1 MTRLFLMP
9 FSLLQALKNN
19 MSKLCLASMI
29 SVSKFKE
36 VRYMDNEQENKEQ
49 EQQDKVSVDEPKQD
63 QDVQEP
69 KEKTFTKDEV
79 EQMISDRIKREREK
93 AEADKAEAKRLAKM
107 NADQKKDYEIDK
119 QTKRAEEAEQK
130 LARYE
135 MQGQA
140 RKMFEELGVNVNDD
154 DLSLVVTSEAET
166 TQDNVNKLIA
176 FAKRIREDV
185 KNEMLTG
192 KTPKTNG
199 NIAKNITQSQF
210 DLMSSK
216 QKAELYQENP
226 DLFKKLTGGI

>member
-79 EQMISDRIKREREK
+79 ETTLVPE
-93 AEADKAEAKRLAKM
+93 
-107 NADQKKDYEIDK
+107 DQ
-119 QTKRAEEAEQK
+119 
-130 LARYE
+130 LPL
-135 MQGQA
+135 
-140 RKMFEELGVNVNDD
+140 EL
-154 DLSLVVTSEAET
+154 
-166 TQDNVNKLIA
+166 
-176 FAKRIREDV
+176 
-185 KNEMLTG
+185 
-192 KTPKTNG
+192 PKTD
-199 NIAKNITQSQF
+199 NIKPSG
-210 DLMSSK
+210 
-216 QKAELYQENP
+216 
-226 DLFKKLTGGI
+226 TGESPLAND

>member
-1 MTRLFLMP
+1 
-9 FSLLQALKNN
+9 
-19 MSKLCLASMI
+19 
-29 SVSKFKE
+29 
-36 VRYMDNEQENKEQ
+36 MDNEQENKEQ
-49 EQQDKVSVDEPKQD
+49 EQQDKVSVDESKQD

-69 KEKTFTKDEV
+69 KGKTFTKDEV

-140 RKMFEELGVNVNDD
+140 RKMFEESGVNVNDD

-199 NIAKNITQSQF
+199 NVAKNITQSQF

>member
-1 MTRLFLMP
+1 
-9 FSLLQALKNN
+9 
-19 MSKLCLASMI
+19 
-29 SVSKFKE
+29 
-36 VRYMDNEQENKEQ
+36 MDNEQENKEQ
-49 EQQDKVSVDEPKQD
+49 ER
-63 QDVQEP
+63 QEP

-79 EQMISDRIKREREK
+79 EQMISDRIKHEREK

-140 RKMFEELGVNVNDD
+140 RKMFEESGVNVNDD

-199 NIAKNITQSQF
+199 NVAKNITQAQF

>member
-1 MTRLFLMP
+1 
-9 FSLLQALKNN
+9 
-19 MSKLCLASMI
+19 
-29 SVSKFKE
+29 
-36 VRYMDNEQENKEQ
+36 MDNEQENKEQ
-49 EQQDKVSVDEPKQD
+49 ERQEQAPVDEPKQD

-140 RKMFEELGVNVNDD
+140 RKMFEESGVNVNDD

-199 NIAKNITQSQF
+199 NVAKNITQSQF

>member
-1 MTRLFLMP
+1 
-9 FSLLQALKNN
+9 
-19 MSKLCLASMI
+19 
-29 SVSKFKE
+29 
-36 VRYMDNEQENKEQ
+36 MDNEQEKKEQ

-140 RKMFEELGVNVNDD
+140 RKMFEESGVNVNDD

-199 NIAKNITQSQF
+199 NVAKNITQSQF

>member
-1 MTRLFLMP
+1 
-9 FSLLQALKNN
+9 
-19 MSKLCLASMI
+19 
-29 SVSKFKE
+29 
-36 VRYMDNEQENKEQ
+36 MDNEQENKEQ
-49 EQQDKVSVDEPKQD
+49 EQQNKVSVDEPKQD

-140 RKMFEELGVNVNDD
+140 RKMFEESGVNVNDD

>member
-1 MTRLFLMP
+1 
-9 FSLLQALKNN
+9 
-19 MSKLCLASMI
+19 
-29 SVSKFKE
+29 
-36 VRYMDNEQENKEQ
+36 MDNEQENKEQ
-49 EQQDKVSVDEPKQD
+49 ERKEQAPVDEPKQD

-79 EQMISDRIKREREK
+79 EQMISNRIKREREK

-140 RKMFEELGVNVNDD
+140 RKMFEESGVNVNDD

-199 NIAKNITQSQF
+199 NDAKNITQSQF

-216 QKAELYQENP
+216 QKTELYQENP

>member
-1 MTRLFLMP
+1 
-9 FSLLQALKNN
+9 
-19 MSKLCLASMI
+19 
-29 SVSKFKE
+29 
-36 VRYMDNEQENKEQ
+36 MDNEQENKEQ
-49 EQQDKVSVDEPKQD
+49 ERQEQAPVDEPKQD

-140 RKMFEELGVNVNDD
+140 RKMFEESGVNVNDD

-199 NIAKNITQSQF
+199 NVAKNITQAQF
-210 DLMSSK
+210 DLMNSK

>member
-1 MTRLFLMP
+1 
-9 FSLLQALKNN
+9 

-29 SVSKFKE
+29 SVSNFKG

-49 EQQDKVSVDEPKQD
+49 ERREQAPVDEPKQN

-140 RKMFEELGVNVNDD
+140 RKMFEESGVNVNDD

-199 NIAKNITQSQF
+199 NVAKNITQSQF

>member
-1 MTRLFLMP
+1 
-9 FSLLQALKNN
+9 
-19 MSKLCLASMI
+19 
-29 SVSKFKE
+29 
-36 VRYMDNEQENKEQ
+36 MDNEQENKEQ

-140 RKMFEELGVNVNDD
+140 RKMFEESGVNVNDD

-199 NIAKNITQSQF
+199 NVAKNITQSQF

>member
-1 MTRLFLMP
+1 MRLFLLP
-9 FSLLQALKNN
+9 FSLLQALKNS

-29 SVSKFKE
+29 SVSNFKE

-49 EQQDKVSVDEPKQD
+49 ERKEQAPVDEPKQD

-140 RKMFEELGVNVNDD
+140 RKMFEESGVNVNDD

-199 NIAKNITQSQF
+199 NDAKNITQSQF

-216 QKAELYQENP
+216 QKTELYQENP

>member
-1 MTRLFLMP
+1 MRLFLLP
-9 FSLLQALKNN
+9 FSLLQALKNS

-29 SVSKFKE
+29 SVSNFKE
-36 VRYMDNEQENKEQ
+36 VRYMDNEQESKEQ
-49 EQQDKVSVDEPKQD
+49 ERQEQAPVDEPKQD

-140 RKMFEELGVNVNDD
+140 RKMFEESGVNVNDD

-199 NIAKNITQSQF
+199 NVAKNITQSQF

>member
-1 MTRLFLMP
+1 
-9 FSLLQALKNN
+9 
-19 MSKLCLASMI
+19 
-29 SVSKFKE
+29 
-36 VRYMDNEQENKEQ
+36 MDNEQENKEQ
-49 EQQDKVSVDEPKQD
+49 ERQEQAPVDEPKQD

-140 RKMFEELGVNVNDD
+140 RKMFEESGVNVNDD

-166 TQDNVNKLIA
+166 TQNNVNKLIA

-199 NIAKNITQSQF
+199 NVAKNITQSQF

>member
-1 MTRLFLMP
+1 
-9 FSLLQALKNN
+9 
-19 MSKLCLASMI
+19 
-29 SVSKFKE
+29 
-36 VRYMDNEQENKEQ
+36 MDNEQENKEQ
-49 EQQDKVSVDEPKQD
+49 ERQEQESVDESKQD

-140 RKMFEELGVNVNDD
+140 RKMFEESGVNVNDD

-199 NIAKNITQSQF
+199 NVAKNITQSQF

>member
-1 MTRLFLMP
+1 
-9 FSLLQALKNN
+9 
-19 MSKLCLASMI
+19 
-29 SVSKFKE
+29 
-36 VRYMDNEQENKEQ
+36 MDNEQESKEQ
-49 EQQDKVSVDEPKQD
+49 ERQEQAPVDEPKQD

-119 QTKRAEEAEQK
+119 QTKRAEEAEKK

-140 RKMFEELGVNVNDD
+140 RKMFEESGVNVNND

-199 NIAKNITQSQF
+199 NVAKNITQSQF

-226 DLFKKLTGGI
+226 DLFKKLTGEI

>member
-1 MTRLFLMP
+1 
-9 FSLLQALKNN
+9 
-19 MSKLCLASMI
+19 
-29 SVSKFKE
+29 
-36 VRYMDNEQENKEQ
+36 MDNEQENKEQ
-49 EQQDKVSVDEPKQD
+49 ERKEQAPVDEPKQD

-119 QTKRAEEAEQK
+119 QTKRAEEAEKK

-140 RKMFEELGVNVNDD
+140 RKMFEESGVNVNDD

-199 NIAKNITQSQF
+199 NVAKNITQSQF

>member
-1 MTRLFLMP
+1 
-9 FSLLQALKNN
+9 
-19 MSKLCLASMI
+19 
-29 SVSKFKE
+29 
-36 VRYMDNEQENKEQ
+36 MDNEQENKEQ
-49 EQQDKVSVDEPKQD
+49 ERKEQAPVDEPKQN

-140 RKMFEELGVNVNDD
+140 RKMFEESGVNVNDD

-199 NIAKNITQSQF
+199 NVAKNITQSQF

>member
-1 MTRLFLMP
+1 MRLFLLP
-9 FSLLQALKNN
+9 FSLLQALKNS

-29 SVSKFKE
+29 SVSNFKE
-36 VRYMDNEQENKEQ
+36 VRYMDNEQESKEQ
-49 EQQDKVSVDEPKQD
+49 ERQEQAPVDEPKQD

-119 QTKRAEEAEQK
+119 QTKRAEEAEKK

-140 RKMFEELGVNVNDD
+140 RKMFEESGVNVNND

-199 NIAKNITQSQF
+199 NVAKNITQSQF

-226 DLFKKLTGGI
+226 DLFKKLTGEI

>member
-1 MTRLFLMP
+1 
-9 FSLLQALKNN
+9 
-19 MSKLCLASMI
+19 
-29 SVSKFKE
+29 
-36 VRYMDNEQENKEQ
+36 MDNEQENKEQ
-49 EQQDKVSVDEPKQD
+49 ERKEQAPVDEPKQD

-140 RKMFEELGVNVNDD
+140 RKMFEESGVNVNDD
-154 DLSLVVTSEAET
+154 DLSLVVTSEDET

-199 NIAKNITQSQF
+199 NVAKNVTQSQF

>member
-1 MTRLFLMP
+1 
-9 FSLLQALKNN
+9 
-19 MSKLCLASMI
+19 
-29 SVSKFKE
+29 
-36 VRYMDNEQENKEQ
+36 MDNEQENKEQ
-49 EQQDKVSVDEPKQD
+49 ERREQAPVDEPKQD

-140 RKMFEELGVNVNDD
+140 RKLFEESGVNVNDD

-199 NIAKNITQSQF
+199 NVAKNITQSQF

>member
-1 MTRLFLMP
+1 
-9 FSLLQALKNN
+9 
-19 MSKLCLASMI
+19 
-29 SVSKFKE
+29 
-36 VRYMDNEQENKEQ
+36 MDNEQENKEQ
-49 EQQDKVSVDEPKQD
+49 ERQEQAPVDESKQD

-140 RKMFEELGVNVNDD
+140 RKMFEESGVNVNDD

-199 NIAKNITQSQF
+199 NVAKNITQSQF

>member
-1 MTRLFLMP
+1 
-9 FSLLQALKNN
+9 
-19 MSKLCLASMI
+19 
-29 SVSKFKE
+29 
-36 VRYMDNEQENKEQ
+36 MDNEQENKEQ

-93 AEADKAEAKRLAKM
+93 AEADKVEAKRLAKM

-140 RKMFEELGVNVNDD
+140 RKMFEESGVNVNDD

-199 NIAKNITQSQF
+199 NVAKNITQSQF

>member
-1 MTRLFLMP
+1 
-9 FSLLQALKNN
+9 
-19 MSKLCLASMI
+19 
-29 SVSKFKE
+29 
-36 VRYMDNEQENKEQ
+36 MDNEQENKEQ

-140 RKMFEELGVNVNDD
+140 RKMFEESGVNVNDD

-199 NIAKNITQSQF
+199 NVAKNITQAQF

>member
-1 MTRLFLMP
+1 MRLFLLP
-9 FSLLQALKNN
+9 FSLLQALKNS

-29 SVSKFKE
+29 SVSNFKE

-49 EQQDKVSVDEPKQD
+49 ERQEQESVDESKQD

-140 RKMFEELGVNVNDD
+140 RKMFEESGVNVNDD

-199 NIAKNITQSQF
+199 NVAKNITQSQF

>member
-1 MTRLFLMP
+1 MRLFLLP
-9 FSLLQALKNN
+9 FSLLQALKNS

-29 SVSKFKE
+29 SVSNFKE
-36 VRYMDNEQENKEQ
+36 VRYMDNEQEKKEQ
-49 EQQDKVSVDEPKQD
+49 ERQEQESVDESKQD

-140 RKMFEELGVNVNDD
+140 RKMFEESGVNVNDD

-199 NIAKNITQSQF
+199 NVAKNITQSQF

>member
-1 MTRLFLMP
+1 
-9 FSLLQALKNN
+9 
-19 MSKLCLASMI
+19 
-29 SVSKFKE
+29 
-36 VRYMDNEQENKEQ
+36 MDNEQENKEQ
-49 EQQDKVSVDEPKQD
+49 ERKEQAPVDEPKQD

-140 RKMFEELGVNVNDD
+140 RKMFEESGVNVNDD

-185 KNEMLTG
+185 KDEMLTG

-199 NIAKNITQSQF
+199 NVAKNITQSQF

>member
-1 MTRLFLMP
+1 
-9 FSLLQALKNN
+9 
-19 MSKLCLASMI
+19 
-29 SVSKFKE
+29 
-36 VRYMDNEQENKEQ
+36 MDNEQENKEQENKEQ

-63 QDVQEP
+63 QGVQEP

-140 RKMFEELGVNVNDD
+140 RKMFEESGVNVNDD

-199 NIAKNITQSQF
+199 NVAKNITQSQF

>member
-1 MTRLFLMP
+1 MRLFLLP
-9 FSLLQALKNN
+9 FSLLQALKNS

-29 SVSKFKE
+29 SVSNFKG

-49 EQQDKVSVDEPKQD
+49 ERREQAPVDEPKQD

-140 RKMFEELGVNVNDD
+140 RQMFEESGVNVNDD

-199 NIAKNITQSQF
+199 NVAKNITQSQF

>member
-1 MTRLFLMP
+1 
-9 FSLLQALKNN
+9 
-19 MSKLCLASMI
+19 
-29 SVSKFKE
+29 
-36 VRYMDNEQENKEQ
+36 MDNEQENKEQ
-49 EQQDKVSVDEPKQD
+49 ERREQAPVDEPKQN

-140 RKMFEELGVNVNDD
+140 RKMFEESGVNVNDD

-199 NIAKNITQSQF
+199 NVAKNITQSQF

>member
-1 MTRLFLMP
+1 
-9 FSLLQALKNN
+9 
-19 MSKLCLASMI
+19 
-29 SVSKFKE
+29 
-36 VRYMDNEQENKEQ
+36 MDNEQENKEQ
-49 EQQDKVSVDEPKQD
+49 ERKEQAPVDEPKQD

-140 RKMFEELGVNVNDD
+140 RKMFEESGVNVNDD

-199 NIAKNITQSQF
+199 NVAKNITQSQF

-216 QKAELYQENP
+216 QKAKLYQENP

>member
-1 MTRLFLMP
+1 MRLFLLP
-9 FSLLQALKNN
+9 FSLLQALKNS

-29 SVSKFKE
+29 SVSNFKE

-49 EQQDKVSVDEPKQD
+49 ERQEQESVDESKQD

-140 RKMFEELGVNVNDD
+140 RKMFEESGVNVNDD

-199 NIAKNITQSQF
+199 NVAKNVTQSQF

>member
-1 MTRLFLMP
+1 
-9 FSLLQALKNN
+9 
-19 MSKLCLASMI
+19 
-29 SVSKFKE
+29 
-36 VRYMDNEQENKEQ
+36 MDNEQENKEQ
-49 EQQDKVSVDEPKQD
+49 ERKEQAPVDEPKQD

-140 RKMFEELGVNVNDD
+140 RKMFEESGVNVNDD

-199 NIAKNITQSQF
+199 NVAKNITQSQF

>member
-1 MTRLFLMP
+1 
-9 FSLLQALKNN
+9 
-19 MSKLCLASMI
+19 
-29 SVSKFKE
+29 
-36 VRYMDNEQENKEQ
+36 MDNEQENKEQ
-49 EQQDKVSVDEPKQD
+49 ERKEQAPVDEPKQD

-140 RKMFEELGVNVNDD
+140 RKMFEESGVNVNDD
-154 DLSLVVTSEAET
+154 DLSLVVTSEDET

-199 NIAKNITQSQF
+199 NVAKNITQSQF

>member
-1 MTRLFLMP
+1 
-9 FSLLQALKNN
+9 
-19 MSKLCLASMI
+19 
-29 SVSKFKE
+29 
-36 VRYMDNEQENKEQ
+36 MDNEQENKEQ
-49 EQQDKVSVDEPKQD
+49 ERKEQVPVDEPKQD

-119 QTKRAEEAEQK
+119 QTKRAEEAEKK

-140 RKMFEELGVNVNDD
+140 RKMFEESGVNVNND

-199 NIAKNITQSQF
+199 NVAKNITQSQF

>member
-1 MTRLFLMP
+1 
-9 FSLLQALKNN
+9 
-19 MSKLCLASMI
+19 
-29 SVSKFKE
+29 
-36 VRYMDNEQENKEQ
+36 MDNEQENKEQ
-49 EQQDKVSVDEPKQD
+49 ERQEQESVDEPKQD
-63 QDVQEP
+63 QGVQEP

-140 RKMFEELGVNVNDD
+140 RKMFEESGVNVNDD

-199 NIAKNITQSQF
+199 NVAKNITQSQF

>member
-1 MTRLFLMP
+1 
-9 FSLLQALKNN
+9 
-19 MSKLCLASMI
+19 
-29 SVSKFKE
+29 
-36 VRYMDNEQENKEQ
+36 MDNEQESKEQ
-49 EQQDKVSVDEPKQD
+49 ERQEQAPVDEPKQD

-140 RKMFEELGVNVNDD
+140 RKMFEESGVNVNDD

-199 NIAKNITQSQF
+199 NVAKNITQSQF

>member
-9 FSLLQALKNN
+9 FSLLQALKNS

-29 SVSKFKE
+29 SVSNFKE

-49 EQQDKVSVDEPKQD
+49 ERKEQAPVDEPKQD

-140 RKMFEELGVNVNDD
+140 RKMFEESGVNVNDD

-185 KNEMLTG
+185 KDEMLTG

-199 NIAKNITQSQF
+199 NVAKNITQSQF

>member
-140 RKMFEELGVNVNDD
+140 RKMFEESDVNVNDD

>member
-1 MTRLFLMP
+1 
-9 FSLLQALKNN
+9 
-19 MSKLCLASMI
+19 
-29 SVSKFKE
+29 
-36 VRYMDNEQENKEQ
+36 MDNEQESKEQ
-49 EQQDKVSVDEPKQD
+49 ERKEQAPVDEPKQD

-69 KEKTFTKDEV
+69 KGKTFTKDEV

-140 RKMFEELGVNVNDD
+140 RKMFEESGVNVNDD

-199 NIAKNITQSQF
+199 NVAKNITQSQF

>member
-1 MTRLFLMP
+1 
-9 FSLLQALKNN
+9 
-19 MSKLCLASMI
+19 
-29 SVSKFKE
+29 
-36 VRYMDNEQENKEQ
+36 
-49 EQQDKVSVDEPKQD
+49 
-63 QDVQEP
+63 
-69 KEKTFTKDEV
+69 
-79 EQMISDRIKREREK
+79 
-93 AEADKAEAKRLAKM
+93 
-107 NADQKKDYEIDK
+107 
-119 QTKRAEEAEQK
+119 
-130 LARYE
+130 

-140 RKMFEELGVNVNDD
+140 RKMFEESGVNVNDD

-199 NIAKNITQSQF
+199 NVAKNITQSQF